1 MTCIGTG
8 THASVSWMD
17 DVAVVSS
24 TITLDN
30 EESQLMVVGPSRM
43 EYNRVVALMEFM
55 SQAIE
60 TVYGKK
66 E

>member
-1 MTCIGTG
+1 
-8 THASVSWMD
+8 MD

-30 EESQLMVVGPSRM
+30 EESQLMVIGPSRM

-60 TVYGKK
+60 TVYGNK